1 MRVSG
6 WIPAGRLAS
15 LALALPLVL
24 ELGGRAHASAVTPIH
39 VGATV
44 DAARATPAA
53 LVKATTAAPAQ
64 AAPAVATA
72 APAPAATPLAATAA
86 QAATTVAPPG
96 VGTRLPWHGQAAAA
110 KGAPRLLWTGFRSLP
125 GGRGAEVW
133 LQTSTAVEAE
143 ILPDPEGA
151 VLRLKDCRNVE
162 RRTDGLPLETRY
174 FASAVSRVTVA
185 RHGRNLDVRVTLKA
199 PGTPTSRQETG
210 PDGSRFWVFSFGPA
224 QPRSPT
230 ASASASL

>member
-1 MRVSG
+1 MRVAG
-6 WIPAGRLAS
+6 WIRTGRPAS
-15 LALALPLVL
+15 FALALVL
-24 ELGGRAHASAVTPIH
+24 ELGSRAHARAATPIPVTAAP
-39 VGATV
+39 VGA
-44 DAARATPAA
+44 AQASPAA

-64 AAPAVATA
+64 AATAVATT
-72 APAPAATPLAATAA
+72 APVPARAAATLG
-86 QAATTVAPPG
+86 PPG
-96 VGTRLPWHGQAAAA
+96 VGTRLPWHGQASAA

-133 LQTSTAVEAE
+133 LQTSAAVEVE

-185 RHGRNLDVRVTLKA
+185 RHGRHLDVRVTLKA

-230 ASASASL
+230 ASASASASL

>member
-1 MRVSG
+1 M
-6 WIPAGRLAS
+6 
-15 LALALPLVL
+15 ALAMAL
-24 ELGGRAHASAVTPIH
+24 ELSGRAHATPTPVAAT
-39 VGATV
+39 VGA
-44 DAARATPAA
+44 ARTTPATPAKA
-53 LVKATTAAPAQ
+53 PTTAPPQAASAATTAA
-64 AAPAVATA
+64 AAP
-72 APAPAATPLAATAA
+72 PAPAK
-86 QAATTVAPPG
+86 AATTVAPPG

-133 LQTSTAVEAE
+133 LQTSAAVEVE
-143 ILPDPEGA
+143 VLPDPEGA

-185 RHGRNLDVRVTLKA
+185 RHGRHLDVRVTLKA
-199 PGTPTSRQETG
+199 PGTPTGRQEAG
-210 PDGSRFWVFSFGPA
+210 PEGSQFWVFSFGPA

-230 ASASASL
+230 ASASTSASTSASASL